1 MCGGLFLLTNLQLA
15 GLIPLTGAGLESSQ
29 FNPEKSLMAIKQKYG
44 KSRVKNLKPLNLRCL
59 LTNQSADFTIRK
71 ISNVPH
77 LISQDNAST
86 SGFAPVKLSAI
97 P

>member
-1 MCGGLFLLTNLQLA
+1 MQQQH
-15 GLIPLTGAGLESSQ
+15 LESTCIKLGYVTTNFGQIYGYQ